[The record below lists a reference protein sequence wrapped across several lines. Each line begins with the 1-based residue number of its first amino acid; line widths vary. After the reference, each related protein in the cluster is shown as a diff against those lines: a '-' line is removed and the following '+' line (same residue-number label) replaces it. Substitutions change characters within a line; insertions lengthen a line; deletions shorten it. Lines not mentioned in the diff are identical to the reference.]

1 MPLLPYCVFLSDS
14 IELPK
19 TGVRDRDLLRLDVPG
34 LSVIYSDLA
43 AGEIVGDQFQ
53 AAALQF
59 HDVVRAVFERRAV
72 IPFRFPT
79 FLTKEELREHVTKES
94 EEYLNFLSKHSEDAQ
109 MEVRLWR
116 VDTAQ
121 AKPSSG
127 TEYMMRLSEHLM
139 LLQSAAHDV
148 QGISG
153 HVVRAWKSDES
164 REAIRL
170 FALMQRRDIHEFRE
184 KLTNAV
190 HRANIGMRV
199 TGPWPA
205 TEFFPG
211 SATRVPRNVV
221 SIAGGDK
228 P

>member
-1 MPLLPYCVFLSDS
+1 MPLLPYCILVSEA

-19 TGVRDRDLLRLDVPG
+19 TGIQDRNVLRLDVLA
-34 LSVIYSDLA
+34 LSVIYSDL
-43 AGEIVGDQFQ
+43 GTEEIVGDQFQ
-53 AAALQF
+53 PAALQF
-59 HDVVRAVFERRAV
+59 HDVVCAVFERRAV

-79 FLTKEELREHVTKES
+79 FLTKEELREHVAKES
-94 EEYLNFLSKHSEDAQ
+94 EQYLSFLRRHSEDVQ

-121 AKPSSG
+121 PKPASG
-127 TEYMMRLSEHLM
+127 TEYMMRLTEHLM
-139 LLQSAAHDV
+139 LLQSAAHEV
-148 QGISG
+148 QRISG
-153 HVVRAWKSDES
+153 HGVREWKNDEG
-164 REAIRL
+164 RDAIRL
-170 FALMQRRDIHEFRE
+170 FALMPRRHIREFRE
-184 KLTNAV
+184 KLTDVV
-190 HRANIGMRV
+190 HKANIGMRV

-211 SATRVPRNVV
+211 SATRVPRDVV